1 MSIKEQI
8 VQELNSLSQ
17 AELEEIA
24 QYLGFIKYQSKVKPI
39 PAIDEAQMAALY
51 AEFAEEDREL
61 AEEGISDYASALM
74 KEDTE

>member
-8 VQELNSLSQ
+8 VQELNGLSQ

-24 QYLGFIKYQSKVKPI
+24 QYLTFIKYQFKVR
-39 PAIDEAQMAALY
+39 PALVSDETQLAALY

-61 AEEGISDYASALM
+61 AEEGLSDYAGTLM
-74 KEDTE
+74 KEDAE

>member
-8 VQELNSLSQ
+8 VQELNALSQ

-24 QYLGFIKYQSKVKPI
+24 QYLAFIKYQSKVKPI
-39 PAIDEAQMAALY
+39 PVSDEDQMAELY

-61 AEEGISDYASALM
+61 AEEGISDYTGALA
-74 KEDTE
+74 KEDAE

>member
-24 QYLGFIKYQSKVKPI
+24 QYLTFIKYQSKVKSTPVS
-39 PAIDEAQMAALY
+39 DEAQVAALY
-51 AEFAEEDREL
+51 AEFAEEDSEL
-61 AEEGISDYASALM
+61 AEEGISVYAGALM
-74 KEDTE
+74 KEDAE